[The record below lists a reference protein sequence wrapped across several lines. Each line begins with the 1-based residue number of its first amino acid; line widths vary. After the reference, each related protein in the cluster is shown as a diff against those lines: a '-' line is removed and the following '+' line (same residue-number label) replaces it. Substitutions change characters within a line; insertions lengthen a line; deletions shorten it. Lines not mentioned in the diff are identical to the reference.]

1 VNLQSKKEGR
11 MIVSLIKLWKQ
22 LNKRRRIQIFF
33 LLVIMIICGLAELIS
48 LASVIPFLLVLT
60 DIDKLLDIKFYFNII
75 NFIGLTSRSQIIL
88 FITLTFISAAI
99 VTALIRLL
107 NLFLTGRIAA
117 LIGTDLSKRVYK
129 RILEQSYSW
138 HVKKN
143 SSDLITTANQNTSFV
158 VAVINA
164 LLQLITSLIIITSIL
179 IGLFL
184 VTWKVA
190 LFSCLVFVS
199 TYIVFSLTVKKK
211 LRDNGN
217 KLVTFYQKQL
227 KILQE
232 GFSAIREVIID
243 NLQEKFIDNYVL
255 IDLPMRKREA
265 NNLFLKGFPRYTV
278 EALGMVLIA
287 ATAYFLT
294 LGDQDPNIVFSIL
307 GAFALGS
314 QRLLPSMQS
323 IYVSWADI
331 TTYFP
336 GLLKVLN
343 VLELP
348 NKNLRSNILF
358 SDNRV
363 INFDSIIL
371 KDISFRYDD
380 KKPYVFENLSL
391 KLFKGQKIGLVGKTG
406 CGKSTIIDLILGL
419 LKPTKGTI
427 SINGINLN
435 ENDSFLLNQWRSMIS
450 HVPQTIYLFDSTIAE
465 NIAFGVEPALI
476 DYDRLRYSARKANIL
491 GYIESLP
498 NGFDSFIGERGVR
511 ISGGQ
516 RQRIGIARA
525 LYKKSQ
531 IMIFDEATS
540 ALDNSTE
547 ISVMDSISKIDKQLT
562 LVLIAHRLSSLDKCD
577 SIYEVNKSGLKP
589 YISSK

>member
-11 MIVSLIKLWKQ
+11 LLVSLIRLWKQ
-22 LNKRRRIQIFF
+22 LNKRRRIQLFF

-60 DIDKLLDIKFYFNII
+60 DLDKLLDIKFYFNII

-143 SSDLITTANQNTSFV
+143 SSDLITTSNQNTSFV
-158 VAVINA
+158 VAIINA
-164 LLQLITSLIIITSIL
+164 LLQLITSLIIIISIL

-199 TYIVFSLTVKKK
+199 TYIVLSLTVRKKF
-211 LRDNGN
+211 RDNGN

-287 ATAYFLT
+287 ATAYFLI
-294 LGDQDPNIVFSIL
+294 LGDQDPNVVFSIL

-323 IYVSWADI
+323 IYASWADI

-358 SDNRV
+358 SDNGV

-391 KLFKGQKIGLVGKTG
+391 KLFKGQKIGIVGKTG

-491 GYIESLP
+491 EYIESLP

-589 YISSK
+589 YISPK

>member
-1 VNLQSKKEGR
+1 
-11 MIVSLIKLWKQ
+11 
-22 LNKRRRIQIFF
+22 
-33 LLVIMIICGLAELIS
+33 MIICGLAELIS

>member
-1 VNLQSKKEGR
+1 
-11 MIVSLIKLWKQ
+11 
-22 LNKRRRIQIFF
+22 
-33 LLVIMIICGLAELIS
+33 MIICGLAELIS

-60 DIDKLLDIKFYFNII
+60 DLDKLLDIKFYFNII

-143 SSDLITTANQNTSFV
+143 SSDLITTSNQNTSFV
-158 VAVINA
+158 VAIINA
-164 LLQLITSLIIITSIL
+164 LLQLITSLIIIISIL

-199 TYIVFSLTVKKK
+199 TYIVLSLTVRKKF
-211 LRDNGN
+211 RDNGN

-287 ATAYFLT
+287 ATAYFLI
-294 LGDQDPNIVFSIL
+294 LGDQDPNVVFSIL

-323 IYVSWADI
+323 IYASWADI

-358 SDNRV
+358 SDNGV

-391 KLFKGQKIGLVGKTG
+391 KLFKGQKIGIVGKTG

-491 GYIESLP
+491 EYIESLP

-589 YISSK
+589 YISPK

>member
-1 VNLQSKKEGR
+1 MNLQSKKEGR
-11 MIVSLIKLWKQ
+11 LLVSLIRLWKQ
-22 LNKRRRIQIFF
+22 LNKRRRIQLFF

-60 DIDKLLDIKFYFNII
+60 DLDKLLDIKFYFNII

-129 RILEQSYSW
+129 RILEQNYSW

-143 SSDLITTANQNTSFV
+143 SSDLITTANQNVSFA

-164 LLQLITSLIIITSIL
+164 LLQLITSLIIIISIL

-199 TYIVFSLTVKKK
+199 TYIMLSLTVRKKF
-211 LRDNGN
+211 RNNGN

-294 LGDQDPNIVFSIL
+294 LGDQDPNVVFSIL

-323 IYVSWADI
+323 IYASWADI

-391 KLFKGQKIGLVGKTG
+391 KLFKGQKIGIVGKTG

-491 GYIESLP
+491 EYIESLP

>member
-1 VNLQSKKEGR
+1 
-11 MIVSLIKLWKQ
+11 
-22 LNKRRRIQIFF
+22 
-33 LLVIMIICGLAELIS
+33 
-48 LASVIPFLLVLT
+48 
-60 DIDKLLDIKFYFNII
+60 
-75 NFIGLTSRSQIIL
+75 
-88 FITLTFISAAI
+88 
-99 VTALIRLL
+99 
-107 NLFLTGRIAA
+107 
-117 LIGTDLSKRVYK
+117 
-129 RILEQSYSW
+129 
-138 HVKKN
+138 
-143 SSDLITTANQNTSFV
+143 
-158 VAVINA
+158 
-164 LLQLITSLIIITSIL
+164 
-179 IGLFL
+179 
-184 VTWKVA
+184 
-190 LFSCLVFVS
+190 
-199 TYIVFSLTVKKK
+199 
-211 LRDNGN
+211 
-217 KLVTFYQKQL
+217 
-227 KILQE
+227 
-232 GFSAIREVIID
+232 
-243 NLQEKFIDNYVL
+243 
-255 IDLPMRKREA
+255 MRKREA

-294 LGDQDPNIVFSIL
+294 LGDQDPNVVFSIL

-323 IYVSWADI
+323 IYASWADI

-391 KLFKGQKIGLVGKTG
+391 KLFKGQKIGIVGKTG

-491 GYIESLP
+491 EYIESLP
-498 NGFDSFIGERGVR
+498 NVFDSFI
-511 ISGGQ
+511 
-516 RQRIGIARA
+516 
-525 LYKKSQ
+525 
-531 IMIFDEATS
+531 
-540 ALDNSTE
+540 
-547 ISVMDSISKIDKQLT
+547 
-562 LVLIAHRLSSLDKCD
+562 
-577 SIYEVNKSGLKP
+577 
-589 YISSK
+589 

>member
-1 VNLQSKKEGR
+1 
-11 MIVSLIKLWKQ
+11 
-22 LNKRRRIQIFF
+22 
-33 LLVIMIICGLAELIS
+33 MIICGLAELIS

-60 DIDKLLDIKFYFNII
+60 DLDKLLDIKFYFNII

-129 RILEQSYSW
+129 RILEQNYSW

-143 SSDLITTANQNTSFV
+143 SSDLITTANQNVSFA

-164 LLQLITSLIIITSIL
+164 LLQLITSLIIIISIL

-199 TYIVFSLTVKKK
+199 TYIMLSLTVRKKF
-211 LRDNGN
+211 RNNGN

-294 LGDQDPNIVFSIL
+294 LGDQDPNVVFSIL

-323 IYVSWADI
+323 IYASWADI

-391 KLFKGQKIGLVGKTG
+391 KLFKGQKIGIVGKTG

-491 GYIESLP
+491 EYIESLP